1 MVGPSNM
8 MTLMALKS
16 AAAGAVALAF
26 GGAPLGVLMI
36 ARRLSLM
43 GDALSHGILP
53 GVAIAFLLC
62 GYDPLALTFGA
73 LTAGLI
79 VAGLSTLLARTGK
92 LPDDAAFAIFYLSAL
107 ALAVLLLGK
116 AGKPDDLEA
125 LLFGSTQALDAG
137 GLILAGVAASAT
149 LIALALFLRGVLGEG
164 ADPVFMKTLGSR
176 FGLGHMLLMLLL
188 ALNLVAG
195 FRAFGALMTVALM
208 TIPAA
213 AARYWAK
220 GYGGQALC
228 AVLMSAASGLA
239 GLGLAA
245 LWAVEPGAL
254 MTLCAAVL
262 FGVSALAGVNGG
274 LLQTWLARAH
284 VRALRVP

>member
-1 MVGPSNM
+1 MAPSDM

-53 GVAIAFLLC
+53 GVAIAFLLA
-62 GYDPLALTFGA
+62 GRDPVALTFGA

-79 VAGLSTLLARTGK
+79 VAGLSSLLARTGK
-92 LPDDAAFAIFYLSAL
+92 LPDDASFAIFYLSAL
-107 ALAVLLLGK
+107 ALGVLLLGR
-116 AGKPDDLEA
+116 AGKPDELEA
-125 LLFGSTQALDAG
+125 LLFGSTEALDAG
-137 GLILAGVAASAT
+137 GLILAGAAASAT
-149 LIALALFLRGVLGEG
+149 LVALALFLRGVLGEG
-164 ADPVFMKTLGSR
+164 ADPVFMRTLGAR
-176 FGLGHMLLMLLL
+176 FGLAHLLLMLLL

-213 AARYWAK
+213 AARFWAK
-220 GYGGQALC
+220 GYGGQAVC
-228 AVLMSAASGLA
+228 AVLLSAVSGLA

-245 LWAVEPGAL
+245 IWAVEPGAV
-254 MTLCAAVL
+254 MTLCAAGL
-262 FGVSALAGVNGG
+262 FGVSALIGANGG

-284 VRALRVP
+284 LKAQRVP

>member
-1 MVGPSNM
+1 MAPPDV
-8 MTLMALKS
+8 MTVMALKA

-53 GVAIAFLLC
+53 GVAVAFLVA
-62 GYDPLALTFGA
+62 GRDPVALTVGA

-79 VAGLSTLLARTGK
+79 VAGLSSLLARTGK
-92 LPDDAAFAIFYLSAL
+92 LPDDAAFAIFYLAAL
-107 ALAVLLLGK
+107 ALGVLLLGR
-116 AGKPDDLEA
+116 AGKQDELEA
-125 LLFGSTQALDAG
+125 LLFGSSEALDAG
-137 GLILAGVAASAT
+137 GLILAGAAASAT
-149 LIALALFLRGVLGEG
+149 LIALALFLRGVLGEA
-164 ADPVFMKTLGSR
+164 ADPVFMRTLGAR
-176 FGLGHMLLMLLL
+176 FGLAHLLLMLLL

-213 AARYWAK
+213 AARFWAK
-220 GYGGQALC
+220 GYGGQAVC
-228 AVLMSAASGLA
+228 AVLLSAVSGLT

-245 LWAVEPGAL
+245 FWTVEPGAV
-254 MTLCAAVL
+254 MTLCAAGL
-262 FGVSALAGVNGG
+262 FGVSAIAGTNGG
-274 LLQTWLARAH
+274 LLQTWLMRAH
-284 VRALRVP
+284 LRAHDIS